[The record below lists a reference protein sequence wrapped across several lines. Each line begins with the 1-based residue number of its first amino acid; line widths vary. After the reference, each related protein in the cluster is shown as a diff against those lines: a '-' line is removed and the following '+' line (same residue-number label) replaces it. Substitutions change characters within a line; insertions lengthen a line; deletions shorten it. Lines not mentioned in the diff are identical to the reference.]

1 MISALLRGQ
10 ILNVG
15 LFNITIVILSKNNR
29 YEVIIIIKLNH
40 NGAKKGKTSNLPL
53 PPLDGF

>member
-1 MISALLRGQ
+1 MISALLKGQ
-10 ILNVG
+10 ILNFG
-15 LFNITIVILSKNNR
+15 LFNITIVTLSKNNK

-40 NGAKKGKTSNLPL
+40 NGAKRGKANKLPL